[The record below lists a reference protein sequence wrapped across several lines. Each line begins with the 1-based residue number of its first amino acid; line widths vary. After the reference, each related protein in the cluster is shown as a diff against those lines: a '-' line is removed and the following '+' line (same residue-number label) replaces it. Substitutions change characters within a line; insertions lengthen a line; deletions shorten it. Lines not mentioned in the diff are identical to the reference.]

1 MQDVNYQWDAV
12 GNLLTRGDATQSLSE
27 SFGYDSLN
35 RVTSAIVAG
44 GPAKTFAYDS
54 IGNITTKSDVGSYT
68 YPLPGSARP
77 HAVIEV
83 SGSLNATYSYD
94 ANGNLTAGAG
104 RTVTYASFN
113 LPTQITR
120 GAVAVSFTYGPEHQ
134 RITQVSPDSTTVY
147 LHPDGKGAPFIE
159 KVVMGA
165 TVQWN
170 NYLYAN
176 GAMVG
181 VLYERNPGGVFTRY
195 FLKDH
200 LGSIAV
206 ITDETGAVLERLS
219 YDAWGKRRFPN
230 GADDPAE
237 TITSQS
243 DRGFTGHEHLSDVGL
258 IHMNGRIYD
267 PVLGRFMTADQVIDG
282 LFSTQG
288 LNRYG
293 YVHNNPLAYT
303 DPLGLF
309 SFRSVLRAITGFLTG
324 GVFLMLPP
332 VQHFLAE
339 HRWAQMIIQIAAAAT
354 GNPYVAAITSAYL
367 AGINGG
373 DVGDMF
379 KAAALTYAQAMAFKA
394 VGDVTLGPR
403 HPIPA
408 PGSFEHI
415 TNVIGHAAVGC
426 AITAAGGGSC
436 RSGAMAAGFSSFA
449 GPVLKDLNFEAKL
462 VAKTVIGG
470 TASVLGGGK
479 FENGAITAAFGY
491 LYNEV
496 NIYAN
501 DPLRNGRYGS
511 RIAPVTQEEL
521 TGIIYN
527 ENAALR
533 GEGIQEADRAVG
545 EVVLNRQ
552 SAGMR
557 EIYGTTL
564 ATPIITGS
572 ELEAIARGY
581 GPAVE
586 AYRNAAQAAE
596 YLFDA
601 PGALP
606 STGGLYFNHR
616 IDGSTA
622 PFLGRSMIQQYG
634 PFSGS
639 RYRYLN
645 VYE

>member
-1 MQDVNYQWDAV
+1 MQDVSYQWDAV
-12 GNLLTRGDATQSLSE
+12 GNLLSRGDATQSLSE

-54 IGNITTKSDVGSYT
+54 IGNITAKSDVGTYT
-68 YPLPGSARP
+68 YPLPGAARP
-77 HAVIEV
+77 HAVTQV
-83 SGSLNATYSYD
+83 TGSLNATYTYD
-94 ANGNLTAGAG
+94 ANGNLVSGAG

-147 LHPDGKGAPFIE
+147 LHPAGSGAPFIE

-170 NYLYAN
+170 NYIYAN

-195 FLKDH
+195 FHKDH

-243 DRGFTGHEHLSDVGL
+243 DRGFTGHEHLADVGL

-267 PVLGRFMTADQVIDG
+267 PVLGRFMTADQIIDG

-293 YVHNNPLAYT
+293 YVHNNPLAHT

-354 GNPYVAAITSAYL
+354 GNPYVAAIASAYL
-367 AGINGG
+367 AGVNGG

-379 KAAALTYAQAMAFKA
+379 KAAILTFAQTQAFHA
-394 VGDVTLGPR
+394 VGTMTSAHGTSLPFLSPQHV
-403 HPIPA
+403 A
-408 PGSFEHI
+408 
-415 TNVIGHAAVGC
+415 NVIGHAAVGC
-426 AITAAGGGSC
+426 AFTAAGGGSC
-436 RSGAMAAGFSSFA
+436 KSGAMAAGFSSFA

-491 LYNEV
+491 LYNQIAMPVPMPPGVGGTSTNNMPTWGAVREELARV
-496 NIYAN
+496 FDSIRSAIDRIFEPQERLFYHYGYAEQAAN
-501 DPLRNGRYGS
+501 FGQGLRPGSYATEPSNPPLTASQAEQLLALPLRANPINAYYEVRVGPEV
-511 RIAPVTQEEL
+511 PVVGPL
-521 TGIIYN
+521 TVD
-527 ENAALR
+527 EKPLW
-533 GEGIQEADRAVG
+533 
-545 EVVLNRQ
+545 NR
-552 SAGMR
+552 
-557 EIYGTTL
+557 
-564 ATPIITGS
+564 
-572 ELEAIARGY
+572 
-581 GPAVE
+581 
-586 AYRNAAQAAE
+586 
-596 YLFDA
+596 
-601 PGALP
+601 
-606 STGGLYFNHR
+606 TGGGVEYFFPEGTR
-616 IDGSTA
+616 PGSVV
-622 PFLGRSMIQQYG
+622 G
-634 PFSGS
+634 PFPI
-639 RYRYLN
+639 LP
-645 VYE
+645 